1 MTGAGGSGS
10 AGEVGAAGATGAS
23 GTGGAGALDDAA
35 LAAVLLPLVGGAG
48 NVESV
53 EACAS
58 RLRFVLRD
66 PALRDEP
73 AVRAVP
79 GVAMV
84 LTQSGQ
90 FQVVLGARAVPV
102 RREVHALLAR

>member
-1 MTGAGGSGS
+1 MTGAG
-10 AGEVGAAGATGAS
+10 AAA
-23 GTGGAGALDDAA
+23 GGAGTDGPGATLDDAA
-35 LAAVLLPLVGGAG
+35 LAAVLLPLVGGPG
-48 NVESV
+48 NVVGV

-66 PALRDEP
+66 PALRDET
-73 AVRAVP
+73 AIRAVP

-90 FQVVLGARAVPV
+90 FQVVLGARAIPV
-102 RREVHALLAR
+102 RHAVRSLLAH